1 MTTTMS
7 TSGTGTGTGP
17 GALAPTPDS
26 PRSIDLILER
36 ENILARL
43 SRLSPAKDAYASEFV
58 DSLLDFAH
66 AVGTSDVHVQPTR
79 VGIEV
84 KFRNDGVLQTLGN
97 FPLGANSSIISRLK
111 VMARLL
117 TYQSEVPQE
126 GRIESPNHGR
136 EIRVSTFPTL
146 YGERGVLRFFGHDKE
161 YTTLDELGNPAAV
174 TRQIREALLET
185 GGAILITGPAGSGK
199 STTLYACLRHLVDS
213 NKGSRSI
220 VSIEDPI
227 EVPVEGVAQ
236 SQVNIGA
243 GFDLKTGLRSLMRQ
257 DPEVIIV
264 GEIRDR
270 DTAEFAIQASLT
282 GQLLLATFHA
292 DTATTAVT
300 RLIEMQIEPF
310 LVRSGLIAV
319 INQRLLRALC
329 VCSKEST
336 NAQDIEGM
344 DVERVRVPVGCMRCN
359 RTGYFG
365 RLIISEYLD
374 LRNAGLGSAILMKSD
389 SRELYRL
396 AIGCGMVPLAE
407 QAAEMVRQGKTSPA
421 EVRRVLGSGIRT

>member
-1 MTTTMS
+1 MTTTTT
-7 TSGTGTGTGP
+7 TSGP
-17 GALAPTPDS
+17 GAAAPEPGS
-26 PRSIDLILER
+26 SRAIDLTLER

-161 YTTLDELGNPAAV
+161 YTTLDELGNPATV

-329 VCSKEST
+329 VCAKEST
-336 NAQDIEGM
+336 NARDIEGM

-407 QAAEMVRQGKTSPA
+407 QAAEIVRQGKTSPA
-421 EVRRVLGSGIRT
+421 EVRRVLGSGMRT

>member
-1 MTTTMS
+1 MTTTTITTTT
-7 TSGTGTGTGP
+7 TSGP
-17 GALAPTPDS
+17 GAAAPERGS
-26 PRSIDLILER
+26 SQAIDLTLER

-161 YTTLDELGNPAAV
+161 YTTLDELGNPIAV

-185 GGAILITGPAGSGK
+185 SGAILITGPAGSGK

-310 LVRSGLIAV
+310 LVRSGLITV

-329 VCSKEST
+329 VCAKEST
-336 NAQDIEGM
+336 NAHDFEGM
-344 DVERVRVPVGCMRCN
+344 DVERVRVPVGCMRCS

-374 LRNAGLGSAILMKSD
+374 LRNASLGSAILMKSD

-421 EVRRVLGSGIRT
+421 EVRRVLGSGMRT

>member
-1 MTTTMS
+1 MTTTTITTTT
-7 TSGTGTGTGP
+7 TSGP
-17 GALAPTPDS
+17 GAAAPERGS
-26 PRSIDLILER
+26 SQAIDLTLER

-161 YTTLDELGNPAAV
+161 YTTLDELGNPIAV

-185 GGAILITGPAGSGK
+185 SGAILITGPAGSGK

-329 VCSKEST
+329 VCAKEST
-336 NAQDIEGM
+336 NAHDFEGM

-359 RTGYFG
+359 RSGYFG

-407 QAAEMVRQGKTSPA
+407 QAAEIVRQGKTSPA
-421 EVRRVLGSGIRT
+421 EVRRVLGSGMRT